1 MTAVEF
7 LINELSKSKYFQRVL
22 NEINDNSTTERDVL
36 KEALELEKQQIIDAH
51 GLIAKLQEDGS
62 HKLISGETYYN
73 ETYKNNDNA

>member
-7 LINELSKSKYFQRVL
+7 IIEQICGKHTNAWKK
-22 NEINDNSTTERDVL
+22 EIEQAI
-36 KEALELEKQQIIDAH
+36 EMEKQQIIDAH

-73 ETYKNNDNA
+73 ETYKPSA